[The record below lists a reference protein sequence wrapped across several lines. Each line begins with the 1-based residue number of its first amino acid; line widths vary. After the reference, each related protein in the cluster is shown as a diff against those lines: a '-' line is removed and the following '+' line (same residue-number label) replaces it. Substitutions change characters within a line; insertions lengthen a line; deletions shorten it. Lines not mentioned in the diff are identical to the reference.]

1 MTVLFGIIIVER
13 KQANMLKLNPTLY
26 AVVVLLIASL
36 ACASPTISIST
47 PDSGSVGTIIAQTA
61 AAALTQTAQALPSTP
76 TVTELPTLTPTPTL
90 SPTPTFTAT
99 PLIPQLR
106 VSVATNCR
114 LGPGDIYERVGVL
127 SVDEV
132 VEVFGRDSTLKYWYI
147 RNPEG
152 APEYCWV
159 WGEYAELA
167 GNIFALPVYTPPAIA
182 FDVTSGGIQRCTA
195 TGWWIGI
202 LLRNQSKATFKSVTI
217 SLKDDTKGTIVS
229 MSADGF
235 TDKNGCSD
243 SVSKPTLDPGT
254 EWTVSL
260 PPFTYDPSGHNLIAT
275 ITLCVEVSLGGTCG
289 SQVVSFKP

>member
-1 MTVLFGIIIVER
+1 MLFGIIIVER
-13 KQANMLKLNPTLY
+13 KQANMLKLNPILC

-36 ACASPTISIST
+36 ACASPTISISTST

-76 TVTELPTLTPTPTL
+76 TVTELPTITLTPTL

-114 LGPGDIYERVGVL
+114 LGPGDTYERVGVL
-127 SVDEV
+127 SVDQV
-132 VEVFGRDSTLKYWYI
+132 VEVFGRDTTLKYWYI
-147 RNPEG
+147 RNPDE

-167 GNIFALPVYTPPAIA
+167 GNIFALPVYTPPAIT
-182 FDVTSGGIQRCTA
+182 FDVISGDIQRCTA
-195 TGWWIGI
+195 TGWWAEI
-202 LLRNQSKATFKSVTI
+202 LLGNLTKTTFKSVTI
-217 SLKDDTKGTIVS
+217 ILKDDTTGTIVS

-243 SVSKPTLDPGT
+243 SISKPTLDPNT
-254 EWTVSL
+254 TRTVSL
-260 PPFTYDPSGHNLIAT
+260 PPFSYDPSGHNLIAT
-275 ITLCVEVSLGGTCG
+275 ITLCVEVGLGGSCG
-289 SQVVSFKP
+289 SQVFNFKP